1 MLRAAYKTG
10 YGALLGLL
18 DSDKWTALKK
28 LQPKRHPVHAA
39 FQGHILWLNYYEE
52 KQMLQACT
60 LLKDLKDTSRLAQA
74 LAKLGIEARICTQ
87 KTGYRFVK
95 LNGRNILKLA
105 ERCQESRREVKEL
118 AHKQNLQP
126 REPVTRGLLELAE
139 NPPNPKLKAR
149 KRCAL
154 EAA

>member
-10 YGALLGLL
+10 YGALLDLL

-28 LQPKRHPVHAA
+28 LQPKRRPVHAA
-39 FQGHILWLNYYEE
+39 FQGYILWLNYYEE

-105 ERCQESRREVKEL
+105 ERCQESMREVKEL
-118 AHKQNLQP
+118 AQKQNLQP
-126 REPVTRGLLELAE
+126 REPVTRRLLKTT
-139 NPPNPKLKAR
+139 PTQIKS
-149 KRCAL
+149 
-154 EAA
+154 